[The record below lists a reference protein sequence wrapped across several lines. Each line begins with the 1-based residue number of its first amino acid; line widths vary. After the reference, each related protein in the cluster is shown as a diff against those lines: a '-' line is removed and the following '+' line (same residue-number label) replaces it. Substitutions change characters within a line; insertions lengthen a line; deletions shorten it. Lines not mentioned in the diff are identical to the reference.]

1 MPSPKVFVSAVL
13 NITCC
18 YSHTLTTIGKKADLS
33 YIKRGMVLGAKCT
46 GLSISETIVNVNAL
60 RKKCLVGARCQ
71 RRTARLLQSVR
82 TQIMPASMQKR
93 ISEDAM
99 HQTIKQMSYSS
110 RTTPDATP
118 FS

>member
-60 RKKCLVGARCQ
+60 RKKMACWC
-71 RRTARLLQSVR
+71 
-82 TQIMPASMQKR
+82 
-93 ISEDAM
+93 
-99 HQTIKQMSYSS
+99 QMSEENGQITSVCQNS
-110 RTTPDATP
+110 NNACIHAEENL
-118 FS
+118 

>member
-60 RKKCLVGARCQ
+60 RKKNALLVPD
-71 RRTARLLQSVR
+71 VR
-82 TQIMPASMQKR
+82 GEWPDYFSL
-93 ISEDAM
+93 SEL
-99 HQTIKQMSYSS
+99 K
-110 RTTPDATP
+110 
-118 FS
+118 